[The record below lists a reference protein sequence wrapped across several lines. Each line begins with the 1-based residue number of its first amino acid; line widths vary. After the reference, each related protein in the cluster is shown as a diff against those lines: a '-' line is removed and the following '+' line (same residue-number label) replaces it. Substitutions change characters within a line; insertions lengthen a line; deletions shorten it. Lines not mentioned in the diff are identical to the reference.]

1 MKTVFI
7 FLLFTWMSSN
17 FWNYNTKNQ
26 ENKYIYFTTGANSEG
41 RDIVR
46 INEDGSSRTKLTSN
60 NGSNHYPH
68 HNSPKLSPDGVK
80 IVFHSDP
87 DRHDKYV
94 IWTMNIDGSDKT
106 RITQKE
112 GLYANWSPDGKR
124 IVFSGRRNGIWEI
137 LTISV
142 DGHEEKNISENFKKE
157 KQPTW
162 GAVSCYHP
170 NGKSILY
177 SYIREK
183 ILYSMNLQTK
193 KITQISPSNHSYAQP
208 AFSKDGTQIA
218 VNRKIEKDKGY
229 DLIVMSPTGDSI
241 ETIAKNVISYSA
253 SSWSKYGNEILFAGM
268 VNGNQELFKINLKNK
283 TEIQLTKNSDFDA
296 MPTW

>member
-7 FLLFTWMSSN
+7 FLLFTLVS
-17 FWNYNTKNQ
+17 FIFLNYNSDNQ
-26 ENKYIYFTTGANSEG
+26 DNRYIYFTTGENSEG

-46 INEDGSSRTKLTSN
+46 INKNGSSRTKLTSN

-68 HNSPKLSPDGVK
+68 HNSPKLSPDGAK
-80 IVFHSDP
+80 IVFHSDT
-87 DRHDKYV
+87 DRHDKYA
-94 IWTMNIDGSDKT
+94 IWTMNIDGSHKT

-124 IVFSGRRNGIWEI
+124 IIFSGRRNGIWEI
-137 LTISV
+137 LTITT
-142 DGHEEKNISENFKKE
+142 DGSEEKNISENFKKE

-162 GAVSCYHP
+162 GAVCSYHP
-170 NGKSILY
+170 NGKLIVY

-193 KITQISPSNHSYAQP
+193 KTTQISPSNHAYAQP
-208 AFSKDGTQIA
+208 TFSKDGTQIA
-218 VNRKIEKDKGY
+218 INRKIKKDKGY

-241 ETIAKNVISYSA
+241 ETIAQSVISYSA
-253 SSWSKYGNEILFAGM
+253 PSWSTSGSEILFTGM
-268 VNGNQELFKINLKNK
+268 VNGNQEVFKINLKDK
-283 TEIQLTKNSDFDA
+283 TETQITKNSDFDA